1 VKRTFAV
8 LVTLEGRD
16 VWLQVPALNLSQARL
31 QAIRQLKAM
40 YPGKKP
46 SIVLIRPE
54 RRATA

>member
-8 LVTLEGRD
+8 LATLEGKD
-16 VWLQVPALNLSQARL
+16 VWLQVPAFNLSQARL
-31 QAIRQLKAM
+31 QAIRRLKTM